1 MPPSPSMRIRDAIIR
16 QLNALIL
23 HLSRMGFVINQKLQ
37 VASGRLSWD
46 PDKCICCRLCST
58 TVNALTMMQPLGF
71 MAAALPVVPLGLQHM
86 SRLQRCFHFTTENNN
101 ERVPALC
108 NRTSGFKTASSSLR
122 CRQSSSSYSEIVL
135 SNSSN
140 ISSAAAVSRW
150 LTNALSSRTLDI
162 FFSNQQLFLQTHSFI
177 NSLVTQMC
185 AVMLYQITSA
195 PVYFQLASQVN
206 FISFVGHQEIIWKL
220 NIF

>member
-162 FFSNQQLFLQTHSFI
+162 FFFKLATFPPDTLLYKQFGHPDVRCDAILDYERARLF
-177 NSLVTQMC
+177 
-185 AVMLYQITSA
+185 
-195 PVYFQLASQVN
+195 PVSKP
-206 FISFVGHQEIIWKL
+206 S
-220 NIF
+220 